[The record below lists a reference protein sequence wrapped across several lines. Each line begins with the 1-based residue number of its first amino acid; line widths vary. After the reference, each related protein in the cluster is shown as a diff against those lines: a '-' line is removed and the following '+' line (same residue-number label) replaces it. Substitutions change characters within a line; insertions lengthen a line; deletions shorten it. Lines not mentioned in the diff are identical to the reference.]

1 MLGLAHERLVYGR
14 RIRVLARHL
23 AELLPRDASVL
34 DVGSGDGLLAR
45 RIMDARPDVA
55 ITGVDVLA
63 RPTAHIPVK
72 LFDGVVLPFSDAE
85 FDVVM
90 MIDVL
95 HHATQQDALLRELA
109 RVARRRVMI
118 KDHFVRGLLAR
129 PTLRFMDWVGNAHH
143 GVALPYSYWTPD
155 RWERAFANAGLRL
168 VEQRARLGLYP
179 WPASLAFERGL
190 HFVAMLEPAAT
201 RRPAVA

>member
-1 MLGLAHERLVYGR
+1 MLGAAHKRLVYGR

-23 AELLPRDASVL
+23 AELLPSGASVL

-45 RIMDARPDVA
+45 RIMNARSDVA

-63 RPTAHIPVK
+63 RPTAHIPVR

-109 RVARRRVMI
+109 RVARRRVVI
-118 KDHFVRGLLAR
+118 KDHFVRGLLAQ

-143 GVALPYSYWTPD
+143 GVA
-155 RWERAFANAGLRL
+155 
-168 VEQRARLGLYP
+168 
-179 WPASLAFERGL
+179 
-190 HFVAMLEPAAT
+190 
-201 RRPAVA
+201 